1 MNNLSFQNTPFEI
14 VDHFGQPWLKA
25 ADIANAL
32 GYKKP
37 DAITQI
43 YERNKDEFTD
53 AMTLTLNLR
62 VKGFGSGE
70 SEKEVRIFS
79 LRGAHLLGMLSHTQR
94 AKAFRQWVLDVLE
107 QQAGASANVVPAL
120 PVAELMRRK
129 RFLMHFD
136 VRGEMVM
143 REVPSEAMV
152 ASPREWAQLIAD
164 PGAFFEREELTA
176 IITAAAQRLGRR

>member
-1 MNNLSFQNTPFEI
+1 MNALTFDETRLEI
-14 VDHFGQPWLKA
+14 VDHSGQPWLKA
-25 ADIANAL
+25 ADIAQAL
-32 GYKKP
+32 GYKKA
-37 DAITQI
+37 DAVTQI
-43 YERNKDEFTD
+43 YERNKDEFTE
-53 AMTLTLNLR
+53 AMTETLNLR
-62 VKGFGSGE
+62 VSRNGGSLSNE
-70 SEKEVRIFS
+70 TRIFS
-79 LRGAHLLGMLSHTQR
+79 LRGAHLIAMFAHTQR